1 MCRSETSCSVA
12 APHWLRSSN
21 RQAVVGL
28 MSRLEGSGLLPEQVA
43 GWASANGVGPGRA
56 MDLLVDT
63 PRLLATLDT
72 SAVPAD
78 GAAAV
83 LRLRHPAAAHA
94 TISRAISEAV
104 VLLPQ
109 GVSRLPP
116 HRPPDYNLAGVPPE
130 RLAGAINALE
140 TNSNPVSSP
149 AYRYPADPLFAT
161 WFNAQELLGT
171 RAMTMAE
178 LNAVIRTDLA
188 WKSGTSEFRQI
199 DSVRLVADSATGLEA
214 FHELHKFAAGFRG
227 QPALE
232 GRALVF
238 YAGQGGEKGG
248 LARMTDPAPLNSLGE
263 NIGVRDEARIRGFFE
278 QDLEALRNF
287 PINQNHWSAM
297 EQKVTAASNGYVEMI
312 VFAYRSVGS
321 FADPREQA
329 KLKGTLDSLLTSEA
343 ETPERARAAQ
353 ALYRN
358 FEARDQLLRTVSV
371 SGMAAEIQMGQVLHR
386 YLKLDQPGARVDV
399 GRPDNTVDVVEVYE
413 LYRQMA
419 DRGEL
424 TTRATVEGWLQDW
437 GVSHVP

>member
-1 MCRSETSCSVA
+1 
-12 APHWLRSSN
+12 
-21 RQAVVGL
+21 
-28 MSRLEGSGLLPEQVA
+28 
-43 GWASANGVGPGRA
+43 
-56 MDLLVDT
+56 
-63 PRLLATLDT
+63 
-72 SAVPAD
+72 
-78 GAAAV
+78 
-83 LRLRHPAAAHA
+83 
-94 TISRAISEAV
+94 
-104 VLLPQ
+104 
-109 GVSRLPP
+109 
-116 HRPPDYNLAGVPPE
+116 
-130 RLAGAINALE
+130 
-140 TNSNPVSSP
+140 
-149 AYRYPADPLFAT
+149 
-161 WFNAQELLGT
+161 
-171 RAMTMAE
+171 MAE
-178 LNAVIRTDLA
+178 LNGVIRTDLA

-238 YAGQGGEKGG
+238 YAGQGGENGA
-248 LARMTDPAPLNSLGE
+248 LARMTDPAALNSLGE

-297 EQKVTAASNGYVEMI
+297 EQKVTAASNSYVEMI
-312 VFAYRSVGS
+312 VFASRSVGS